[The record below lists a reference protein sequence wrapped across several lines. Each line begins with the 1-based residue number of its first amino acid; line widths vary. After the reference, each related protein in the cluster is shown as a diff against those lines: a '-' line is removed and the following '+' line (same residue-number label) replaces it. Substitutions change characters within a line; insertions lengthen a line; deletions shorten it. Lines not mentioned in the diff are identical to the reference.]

1 MDPRHPNIAFAANAF
16 ALLVFICLLFSA
28 FLPFGTPR
36 GWSNPETVL
45 LLLIPILASIAW
57 WAKKEHEVP
66 VVHEHG
72 SSNAQYEM
80 MEDLPTMVSLDNQ
93 HGVVNTNTAAVI
105 QSIVGSQTTQ
115 DASAISNAINT
126 LSTGEIG
133 AASASAVAEN
143 VVEHT
148 KVNTEKFDVRGF
160 QTEGVSSVPLP
171 KSQPADIPE
180 LPEMVALPDLSDLDD
195 LFESDDNETSLP
207 ALDLPELP
215 DF

>member
-1 MDPRHPNIAFAANAF
+1 MSCCCCLCCCCCWYVRLDVVGYNI
-16 ALLVFICLLFSA
+16 
-28 FLPFGTPR
+28 PFQR
-36 GWSNPETVL
+36 
-45 LLLIPILASIAW
+45 
-57 WAKKEHEVP
+57 K
-66 VVHEHG
+66 
-72 SSNAQYEM
+72 
-80 MEDLPTMVSLDNQ
+80 D
-93 HGVVNTNTAAVI
+93 GVVNTNTAAVI